1 MWQRAVADLDPPGV
15 PNSFR
20 RAHDQQNIARV
31 LMQREAGGAR
41 RPTRLYGE
49 TQRENFWA
57 EGESAAKVRCCAVDS
72 DAVKHEGL
80 ISLCMRLLQHQSRYF
95 DLPPTT
101 KSTISIAISPDG
113 YALISHVSPLSMLM
127 DANRFGS

>member
-1 MWQRAVADLDPPGV
+1 MSYGRCSAAIARAFADTMTRKMWQRAVADLDPPGV

-20 RAHDQQNIARV
+20 RAHEQQNIARV

-57 EGESAAKVRCCAVDS
+57 EGESAAKVRTRAVE
-72 DAVKHEGL
+72 A
-80 ISLCMRLLQHQSRYF
+80 MR
-95 DLPPTT
+95 
-101 KSTISIAISPDG
+101 
-113 YALISHVSPLSMLM
+113 
-127 DANRFGS
+127 